1 MSLVYV
7 YIIVTVA
14 VLLIFISNKVI
25 DTKNIINS
33 TKPWVKKLMEK
44 DYEFL
49 LRVKYKGANDL
60 DVNVLFQRRIRNG
73 LILGAVIIFVLAIT
87 GYLNYLFGLIGLIGA
102 FFLGFKSD
110 YTKLKAY
117 YKNRLHYIE
126 SMLPYY
132 LKSLEILVQHYTV
145 PVALARSIET
155 APEVFK
161 DGLKTLVAKID
172 EGDSTIQPYIDFAN
186 EYPVRDSMR
195 MMRLLYRL
203 SLGSQQEKH
212 EQIMMF
218 SKTVSS
224 LQNKA
229 RQIKYQERLEA
240 MEKRTMV
247 MLFVTGG
254 GVLLVLFLSMT
265 LMMGI

>member
-1 MSLVYV
+1 MELTYV

-14 VLLIFISNKVI
+14 IIVIFVYNKVI
-25 DTKNIINS
+25 DVQGILSS
-33 TKPWVKKLMEK
+33 TSPLLKKLMEK

-49 LRVKYKGANDL
+49 LRVRYKGAEDL
-60 DVNVLFQRRIRNG
+60 DPGVLFQRRIRNG
-73 LILGAVIIFVLAIT
+73 IVLGIVVVFVLAMT
-87 GYLNYLFGLIGLIGA
+87 GYLNYLFALIGLIGA

-145 PVALARSIET
+145 PVALSRSIET
-155 APEVFK
+155 APDVFK
-161 DGLKTLVAKID
+161 PGLKTLVAKID

-203 SLGSQQEKH
+203 SLGSNEDKH

>member
-1 MSLVYV
+1 MEFV
-7 YIIVTVA
+7 IVAIA
-14 VLLIFISNKVI
+14 VILIFICN
-25 DTKNIINS
+25 NIVSPKSILGQVN
-33 TKPWVKKLMEK
+33 PLLQKLMEK

-49 LRVKYKGANDL
+49 LRVKYKDADL
-60 DVNVLFQRRIRNG
+60 DVNALFSRRIRDG
-73 LILGAVIIFVLAIT
+73 ILITAVLIFILAIT
-87 GYLNYLFGLIGLIGA
+87 GYLNYMFILLA
-102 FFLGFKSD
+102 FVAGFMVFKSG
-110 YTKLKAY
+110 YTRLKSY
-117 YKNRLHYIE
+117 YKARLHYMD

-145 PVALARSIET
+145 PVALSRSIDT
-155 APEVFK
+155 APDIFK
-161 DGLKTLVAKID
+161 PGLRTLVAKID
-172 EGDSTIQPYIDFAN
+172 EGDSSIQPYIDFAN

-203 SLGSQQEKH
+203 SLGSNEDKH

-229 RQIKYQERLEA
+229 REMKYKDRLEN
-240 MEKRTMV
+240 MEKRTMM

-265 LMMGI
+265 IMMGI

>member
-1 MSLVYV
+1 MEF
-7 YIIVTVA
+7 IIVAIA
-14 VLLIFISNKVI
+14 VVIIFLYNQILQPKS
-25 DTKNIINS
+25 IINQVS
-33 TKPWVKKLMEK
+33 PWVRKLMEK

-49 LRVKYKGANDL
+49 LRVKYKDADL
-60 DVNVLFQRRIRNG
+60 DVNALFSRRIRDG
-73 LILGAVIIFVLAIT
+73 ILITLVLIFILAIT
-87 GYLNYLFGLIGLIGA
+87 GYLNYMFLMFA
-102 FFLGFKSD
+102 FIAGFMVFKSG
-110 YTKLKAY
+110 YTKLKNY
-117 YKNRLHYIE
+117 YKARLHYMD

-145 PVALARSIET
+145 PVALSRSIDT
-155 APEVFK
+155 APEIFK
-161 DGLKTLVAKID
+161 PGLRKLVAKID

-203 SLGSQQEKH
+203 GLGSNEDKH

-218 SKTVSS
+218 SRTVSS

-229 RQIKYQERLEA
+229 RELKYKDRLES

-254 GVLLVLFLSMT
+254 GVMLVLFMSMT
-265 LMMGI
+265 ILMGI

>member
-1 MSLVYV
+1 MELVIV
-7 YIIVTVA
+7 AVIIV
-14 VLLIFISNKVI
+14 FIAFYNQI
-25 DTKNIINS
+25 LDTKRFMRDI
-33 TKPWVKKLMEK
+33 KPLFKKLMEK

-49 LRVKYKGANDL
+49 LRVKYKDKEIDINK
-60 DVNVLFQRRIRNG
+60 LFSNRIRDG
-73 LILGAVIIFVLAIT
+73 ILVAAVAIFVLAIT
-87 GYLNYLFGLIGLIGA
+87 GYLTYLYAILACVLGLFA
-102 FFLGFKSD
+102 FKSQ
-110 YTKLKAY
+110 YNSLKGY
-117 YKNRLHYIE
+117 YKARLHYMD

-145 PVALARSIET
+145 PVALSRSIDT
-155 APEVFK
+155 APEIFRP
-161 DGLKTLVAKID
+161 GLKKLVAKID
-172 EGDSTIQPYIDFAN
+172 EGDATIQPYVDFAL

-229 RQIKYQERLEA
+229 REIKYRDRLES
-240 MEKRTMV
+240 MEKRTMI
-247 MLFVTGG
+247 MLFATGG
-254 GVLLVLFLSMT
+254 GVMLILFLSMT
-265 LMMGI
+265 IMMGL